1 MKKNK
6 LVITITIIV
15 IFIINILLNYLEY
28 RKFTNITNNF
38 VASII
43 NEISVNYPNIDD
55 TEIIEII
62 NSSDY
67 NTNSDILTNY
77 GFTTNDLSIL
87 KSLEDEYHQ
96 VLFINITVFII
107 ITIIIIL
114 LIYLNSRRN
123 KKELNNI
130 IKYLKELNRGNYNL
144 AIDLNNEGE
153 LSILK
158 NEIYTTTIMLRE
170 KAEQERQDKINL
182 KDSLT
187 NISHQLKTPL
197 TSISLLVDNLS
208 DELIPDNIK
217 QEFLSDIKNQVESI
231 NELIIILLKL
241 SRFDANVVTFNK
253 ESINVKNIFIDILKH
268 IDILREVKNI
278 DIHLTGSNDVTFMG
292 DYKWEYEALSNIIKN
307 CLEYT
312 PQDKNI
318 YITYKETNIY
328 TEIIIQD
335 EGLGMTPEEKNKIFT
350 RFYKGINSSN
360 NNFGIGLSLAKE
372 IITKDN
378 GKIKVASKLN
388 NGTTFKIRYYK

>member
-15 IFIINILLNYLEY
+15 IFIINILINYLEY

-107 ITIIIIL
+107 ITLIIIL

-241 SRFDANVVTFNK
+241 SRFDANVITFNK
-253 ESINVKNIFIDILKH
+253 ESINVKNILIDILKH

-312 PQDKNI
+312 PQNKNI

>member
-62 NSSDY
+62 NSSNYD
-67 NTNSDILTNY
+67 TNSDILTNY

-107 ITIIIIL
+107 ITLIIIL

-253 ESINVKNIFIDILKH
+253 ESINVKNILIDILKH

-312 PQDKNI
+312 PQNKNI

>member
-15 IFIINILLNYLEY
+15 IFIINILLNYLTY

-107 ITIIIIL
+107 ITLIIIL

-253 ESINVKNIFIDILKH
+253 ESINVKNILIDILKH

-312 PQDKNI
+312 PQNKNI

-335 EGLGMTPEEKNKIFT
+335 EGLGMTLEEKNKIFT
-350 RFYKGINSSN
+350 RFYTGINSSN

>member
-107 ITIIIIL
+107 ITLIIIL

-253 ESINVKNIFIDILKH
+253 ESINVKNILIDILKH

-312 PQDKNI
+312 PQNKNI

>member
-77 GFTTNDLSIL
+77 GFTNDLSIL

-107 ITIIIIL
+107 ITLIIIL

-253 ESINVKNIFIDILKH
+253 ESINVKNILIDILKH

-312 PQDKNI
+312 PQNKNI

>member
-15 IFIINILLNYLEY
+15 IFIINILLNYLTY

-107 ITIIIIL
+107 ITLIIIL

-253 ESINVKNIFIDILKH
+253 ESINVKNILIDILKH

-312 PQDKNI
+312 PQNKNI

-335 EGLGMTPEEKNKIFT
+335 EGLGMTLEEKNKIFT

>member
-62 NSSDY
+62 NSSNY

-107 ITIIIIL
+107 ITLIIIL
-114 LIYLNSRRN
+114 LIYLNSRHN

-253 ESINVKNIFIDILKH
+253 ESINVKNILIDILKH

-312 PQDKNI
+312 PQNKNI

>member
-107 ITIIIIL
+107 ITLIIIL
-114 LIYLNSRRN
+114 LIYLNYRRN